1 MKVDPADGMPLRGQ
15 SSTTLGIRQSDFDI
29 DSATTVVAKNGKGT
43 SVSPSCGKLPQSIRP
58 AKFPGGLGGKRN
70 SCFKFGTGNWAKG
83 VVAAGLDLRIDP
95 KDPDHG
101 MMQPENPMPLKDLEA
116 AMEAT
121 RPNWQLV

>member
-1 MKVDPADGMPLRGQ
+1 MKVDPVDGLPLRGQ

-29 DSATTVVAKNGKGT
+29 DPATTVVAKNGKGT
-43 SVSPSCGKLPQSIRP
+43 SVSPSCGKLPQFIRP
-58 AKFPGGLGGKRN
+58 EKFPGGLGGKKY
-70 SCFKFGTGNWAKG
+70 SCFKIGIGNWAAG
-83 VVAAGLDLRIDP
+83 VVTAGLDLCIDP